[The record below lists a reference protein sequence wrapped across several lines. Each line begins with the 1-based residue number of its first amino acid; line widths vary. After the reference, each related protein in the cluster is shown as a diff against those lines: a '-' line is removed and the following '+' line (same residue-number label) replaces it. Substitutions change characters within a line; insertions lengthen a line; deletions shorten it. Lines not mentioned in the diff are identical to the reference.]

1 MASRKARQRFHR
13 RDRRKAKES
22 NYRRAPKGNPKKVG
36 HGTSGSIQIFGTTV
50 PAPKPTPKKS
60 RRVPKKHWFDHI
72 KDPPPEEPKSNFGA
86 SLVELVDP
94 EILEKLDTD
103 S

>member
-36 HGTSGSIQIFGTTV
+36 HGTSGSVQIYATPPPGSN
-50 PAPKPTPKKS
+50 APPQKP
-60 RRVPKKHWFDHI
+60 RRVPKKHWFDRI
-72 KDPPPEEPKSNFGA
+72 KDRPPEDPESNFGA

-94 EILEKLDTD
+94 EILEKLDSD